1 MIAQKGETAVTQDKG
16 LRRELSPDEIAEEV
30 KGIDETLPEAL
41 TVHRRPL
48 TERARG
54 ATEHRAGEE
63 QEAED
68 DREREKV
75 REFEDPPLK
84 YEPAEGAE

>member
-1 MIAQKGETAVTQDKG
+1 VTQDKR
-16 LRRELSPDEIAEEV
+16 LRRELSPDEIAEET

-48 TERARG
+48 TEQGKG

-63 QEAED
+63 EEAENE
-68 DREREKV
+68 REREKV
-75 REFEDPPLK
+75 LAPKDPPRK
-84 YEPAEGAE
+84 YEPAKGAE

>member
-1 MIAQKGETAVTQDKG
+1 MTTDSGM
-16 LRRELSPDEIAEEV
+16 RRELSAEEIAEET
-30 KGIDETLPEAL
+30 KGIDESLPEAV

-54 ATEHRAGEE
+54 ASEHRAGEE
-63 QEAED
+63 SEAED

-75 REFEDPPLK
+75 AEQEDPPRK
-84 YEPAEGAE
+84 YEQSEGAE

>member
-1 MIAQKGETAVTQDKG
+1 VTRDKG
-16 LRRELSPDEIAEEV
+16 LRRELSPEEIAEET
-30 KGIDETLPEAL
+30 KGIDESLPEAV

-54 ATEHRAGEE
+54 ASEHRAGDEE
-63 QEAED
+63 EAEE

-75 REFEDPPLK
+75 PEQEDPPRKL
-84 YEPAEGAE
+84 EQSEGAE

>member
-1 MIAQKGETAVTQDKG
+1 MTQDKG
-16 LRRELSPDEIAEEV
+16 LRRELSADEIAEET

-48 TERARG
+48 TERAKG

-63 QEAED
+63 EEAED
-68 DREREKV
+68 EREREKV
-75 REFEDPPLK
+75 PEPEDPPRR
-84 YEPAEGAE
+84 YEPEKGAE